1 MLATVLACIVIGQPQ
16 ARPEAPNAAD
26 LVSRMI
32 ARYNSA
38 KTISGT
44 IQMRVTVKG
53 ATADIRTELAVEAP
67 GRLFIRQTRTQ
78 PEATTK
84 EVVADGEFMMYDA
97 PEGGVFR
104 PGEKFVE
111 PMRQLNR
118 TLTFRDAYAAAAS
131 SLLDR
136 NAILD
141 IAIGR
146 IEDLRFLRF
155 QWASISYAGRTRFG
169 NEEVHAIR
177 GQWRE
182 YGEAPVSGEYRMLI
196 SDAGDLRQYAIS
208 QTIAAS
214 PGSPA
219 TTVVPTWTADLK
231 IDAPV
236 PADRFVILRPGAR

>member
-1 MLATVLACIVIGQPQ
+1 MIAVLVACLALGQPQ
-16 ARPEAPNAAD
+16 ARSETPDAAAI
-26 LVSRMI
+26 VSRML

-38 KTISGT
+38 KTVSGT
-44 IQMRVTVKG
+44 IQLRVTVKG
-53 ATADIRTELAVEAP
+53 ATADVRTELAIQAP
-67 GRLFIRQTRTQ
+67 GKIWIRQTRTQ
-78 PEATTK
+78 PEHTVK

-118 TLTFRDAYAAAAS
+118 TLTFRDAYAASAS

-136 NAILD
+136 NPILD
-141 IAIGR
+141 IAVGR

-155 QWASISYAGRTRFG
+155 QWATVVYAGRTQLG
-169 NEEVHAIR
+169 TEEVHAIR

-196 SDAGDLRQYAIS
+196 TDAGDLRQYAIS

-231 IDAPV
+231 IDADVSP
-236 PADRFVILRPGAR
+236 DRFVIRRPGSR